1 MKANEFDVVVV
12 GGGMIGAACAL
23 ALAEKRFRVA
33 LVERHVPH
41 PVLPGD
47 PMELRVSAVSRASE
61 QLLRN
66 LGAWD
71 AIEKVRVSPYS
82 EMHVWDTGGG
92 SVHFDAA
99 ELGEPCLG
107 HIVENRVIQAALW
120 ERLGTEADA
129 DVFAPA
135 IVESV
140 SNSEQGAELVL
151 DDGKRLRTRLLVAAD
166 GAASPLRTQFGIG
179 VSGANYGQ
187 QGIVCVIDTEKSHG
201 ETARQRFMPSGPLAF
216 LPLSGGSVSIVWS
229 ADDAEATRLMAM
241 TDEQFCTA
249 LQTASEGVLGAVM
262 HCGKRAAFPLRRQ
275 HAETYIAPSAVLI
288 GDAAHVV
295 HPLAGQGANLGFL
308 DVAALAETLEQARDA
323 GRDFAQPRVLRR
335 YERWRRGDNLAT
347 LWTMDGFKR
356 LFGTDDTVLSGLRN
370 LGFRLFD
377 RATPLKREAMR
388 QAMGL
393 RKDLPDLARKT
404 PHP

>member
-1 MKANEFDVVVV
+1 
-12 GGGMIGAACAL
+12 
-23 ALAEKRFRVA
+23 
-33 LVERHVPH
+33 
-41 PVLPGD
+41 
-47 PMELRVSAVSRASE
+47 MELRVSAVSRASE
-61 QLLRN
+61 RLLRN
-66 LGAWD
+66 LGAWE

-82 EMHVWDTGGG
+82 EMHVWDAGGG

-135 IVESV
+135 SIESV

-151 DDGKRLRTRLLVAAD
+151 EDGMRLRTRLLVAAD

-187 QGIVCVIDTEKSHG
+187 QGIVCVLDTEKPHE
-201 ETARQRFMPSGPLAF
+201 ETARQRFMPHGPLAF
-216 LPLSGGSVSIVWS
+216 LPLSDGSISIVWS

-241 TDEQFCTA
+241 TDEQFCAA
-249 LQTASEGVLGAVM
+249 LQTASEGVLGAVTR
-262 HCGKRAAFPLRRQ
+262 CGKRAAFPLRRQ

-295 HPLAGQGANLGFL
+295 HPLAGQGGNLGFL

-323 GRDFAQPRVLRR
+323 DRDFAQPRVLRR

-356 LFGTDDTVLSGLRN
+356 LFGTDDRVLSGLRN

-393 RKDLPDLARKT
+393 RRDLPDLARKT
-404 PHP
+404 TRP